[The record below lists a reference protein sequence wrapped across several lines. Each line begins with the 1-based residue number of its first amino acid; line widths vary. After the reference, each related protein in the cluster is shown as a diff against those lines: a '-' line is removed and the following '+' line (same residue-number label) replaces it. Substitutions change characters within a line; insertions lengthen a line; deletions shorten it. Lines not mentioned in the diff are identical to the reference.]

1 MYKSVE
7 GYEGCYS
14 NKYQDHVPC
23 SFVYNVVCVDDEFT
37 KPILVFR
44 AKMLLMNSLRKFL
57 KKVMK
62 KRFNK
67 NFIMSEK
74 EEEQFQSSNIC

>member
-1 MYKSVE
+1 MCTSVLKERVYKSVE

-23 SFVYNVVCVDDEFT
+23 SFAYNVVCVDDEFT

-44 AKMLLMNSLRKFL
+44 GENAAYEFIEKIL
-57 KKVMK
+57 KES
-62 KRFNK
+62 N
-67 NFIMSEK
+67 EK
-74 EEEQFQSSNIC
+74 TL